1 MLGRLGLADL
11 AGRRPATLSG
21 GEAQRVA
28 VCAAV
33 AHEPDLVLADEP
45 TGELDQVTADAV
57 YDLLATAAAGS
68 GAALL
73 VVSHDARAARIADR
87 IVRIR
92 DGRLSEE
99 WQPGGGGFRVA
110 RRGRPGLGPAARAAA
125 SPHRPDQPRARHS
138 GR

>member
-1 MLGRLGLADL
+1 M
-11 AGRRPATLSG
+11 TLSG

-33 AHEPDLVLADEP
+33 AHGPDLILADEP
-45 TGELDQVTADAV
+45 TGELDPGSADEV
-57 YDLLATAAAGS
+57 YDLLAAAAPGR

-73 VVSHDARAARIADR
+73 VVSHDNRAARIADR

-99 WQPGGGGFRVA
+99 WTPGTPATSRWSSTTAAGSGCPSRCA
-110 RRGRPGLGPAARAAA
+110 AGPAWPTGSGRRRWPAA
-125 SPHRPDQPRARHS
+125 S
-138 GR
+138 G